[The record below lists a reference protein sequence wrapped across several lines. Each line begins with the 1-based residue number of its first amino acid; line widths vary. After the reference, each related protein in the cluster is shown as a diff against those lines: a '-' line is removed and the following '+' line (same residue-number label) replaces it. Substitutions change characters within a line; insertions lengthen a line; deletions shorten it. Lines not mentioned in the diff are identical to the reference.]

1 MLIIIIIIIQFFVVF
16 FIYVYEKY
24 KIVTR
29 SSREPVYEKL
39 RIAISIV
46 PFIF

>member
-1 MLIIIIIIIQFFVVF
+1 MLIVIIIIIQHFVVF
-16 FIYVYEKY
+16 FIYVSEKY

-29 SSREPVYEKL
+29 SSREPIYKKL